1 MTQLLNNTDR
11 FFVWVIVLLRYCVIF
26 VVRILYGWGKF
37 VKGDLMLWLKGL
49 EDDTV
54 STIVK
59 SDNLLLLQRFGVA
72 IGSWK

>member
-1 MTQLLNNTDR
+1 
-11 FFVWVIVLLRYCVIF
+11 
-26 VVRILYGWGKF
+26 
-37 VKGDLMLWLKGL
+37 MLWLKGL